1 MTAKQIP
8 IRYIGLRPTET
19 DHLYRSGAVFAKG
32 KVTLVPDWAAAKLLK
47 HTEYE
52 DARAKPHRGEP
63 ITAERVL
70 DAAEIEAES
79 LEHEALDAHANIETM
94 TRDQMAAHAMRNY
107 GVRIDAAASKAAVTG
122 TVRSL
127 MQSRGGR

>member
-19 DHLYRSGAVFAKG
+19 DHLYRSGAVFTQG
-32 KVTLVPDWAAAKLLK
+32 KVTFVPDWAAAKLLK

-52 DARAKPHRGEP
+52 DARPKSERGQP

-79 LEHEALDAHANIETM
+79 LEHEALDAHVNIETM
-94 TRDQMAAHAMRNY
+94 TRDQMAAHAMRNF
-107 GVRIDAAASKAAVTG
+107 GVRVDAAANKAAVTS

>member
-32 KVTLVPDWAAAKLLK
+32 RVTMVPDWAAAKLLK
-47 HTEYE
+47 HPEFE
-52 DARAKPHRGEP
+52 DARPKSERGQP
-63 ITAERVL
+63 ILAERVR
-70 DAAEIEAES
+70 DAKDIEAENE
-79 LEHEALDAHANIETM
+79 EHEALDAHANIETM